1 MLKFIGKRLA
11 YAILTLFLIAT
22 ATFFL
27 VAGAPGDPIAAKVGQ
42 MPEQAQE
49 IIEKKYGLD
58 KPVFQRYTTY
68 MKNLIT
74 TGDFGESIVYT
85 GKSANDVIKEN
96 TWTSAKIGLLA
107 ILFQVTIGVALGMI
121 AALNRGKPVDH
132 VIRVLVVLA
141 ICVPS
146 FVFAAVLQYF
156 LAFKWKLVPV
166 FGWGQLKHYILP
178 VAAYAIGGIAS
189 YTKYTRS
196 SMISVIGED
205 YIVTAQAKGCK
216 IKRIVKK
223 HVLRNSMIPI
233 ITMIG
238 PAISGVFAGSFILE
252 KMFSIPGLGFYY
264 VKAVSDNDYT
274 MIIGLTIFFAILF
287 VGALIVVDI
296 LYGIADPRIRVA
308 KGKK

>member
-216 IKRIVKK
+216 SKRIVKK

-264 VKAVSDNDYT
+264 VIAVSDNDYT

>member
-96 TWTSAKIGLLA
+96 TWTSTKIGLLA

-216 IKRIVKK
+216 RKRIVKK

>member
-11 YAILTLFLIAT
+11 FAVLTLFLIAT

-42 MPEQAQE
+42 MPEQAQA
-49 IIEKKYGLD
+49 IINAKYGFD
-58 KPVFQRYTTY
+58 RPVVERYFMY

-74 TGDFGESIVYT
+74 TGDFGESIIYT
-85 GKSANDVIKEN
+85 GKSDNDIIRDN
-96 TWTSAKIGLLA
+96 TLISAKIGLIA
-107 ILFQVTIGVALGMI
+107 ITLQATIGVLLGLI

-132 VIRVLVVLA
+132 IIRVLVVLA

-146 FVFAAVLQYF
+146 FVFAALLQYF

-166 FGWGQLKHYILP
+166 FGWGGLKHFILP

-189 YTKYTRS
+189 YCKYMRNSTL
-196 SMISVIGED
+196 SVISED
-205 YIVTAQAKGCK
+205 YIVTAKAKGCTK
-216 IKRIVKK
+216 NRVVRK
-223 HVLRNSMIPI
+223 HILRNSMIPI
-233 ITMIG
+233 VTMIG
-238 PAISGVFAGSFILE
+238 PAVAGIFAGSFIIE
-252 KMFSIPGLGFYY
+252 KMFAIPGLGSYY

-274 MIIGLTIFFAILF
+274 MVIGLTIFFAILYVF
-287 VGALIVVDI
+287 ALIIVDI
-296 LYGIADPRIRVA
+296 LYGIVDPRIRVA

>member
-1 MLKFIGKRLA
+1 MKKYVFKRLCIA
-11 YAILTLFLIAT
+11 VVTVFVILFVLFLM
-22 ATFFL
+22 L
-27 VAGAPGDPIAAKVGQ
+27 ELMPGSPFND
-42 MPEQAQE
+42 
-49 IIEKKYGLD
+49 EKMTETQKMMLNQKYGLD

-216 IKRIVKK
+216 RKRIVKK

>member
-132 VIRVLVVLA
+132 VIRVLGVLA

-216 IKRIVKK
+216 RKRIVKK

>member
-22 ATFFL
+22 ATFVL

-42 MPEQAQE
+42 MPEQE

-216 IKRIVKK
+216 RKRIVKK

-274 MIIGLTIFFAILF
+274 MIIGLTIFCAILF

-296 LYGIADPRIRVA
+296 LYGIADPRIRVE

>member
-196 SMISVIGED
+196 SMISVIGQD

-216 IKRIVKK
+216 RKRIVKK

>member
-96 TWTSAKIGLLA
+96 TWMSAKIGLLA

-216 IKRIVKK
+216 RKRIVKK

>member
-74 TGDFGESIVYT
+74 TGDIGESIVYT

-216 IKRIVKK
+216 RKRIVKK

>member
-166 FGWGQLKHYILP
+166 FVWGQLKHYILP

-216 IKRIVKK
+216 RKRIVKK

>member
-216 IKRIVKK
+216 RKRIVKK

-264 VKAVSDNDYT
+264 VKAVSENDYT

>member
-42 MPEQAQE
+42 MPEQAPE

-216 IKRIVKK
+216 RKRIVKK

>member
-196 SMISVIGED
+196 SMISVIVED

-216 IKRIVKK
+216 RKRIVKK

>member
-27 VAGAPGDPIAAKVGQ
+27 AAKVGQ

-216 IKRIVKK
+216 RKRIVKK

>member
-68 MKNLIT
+68 MKNLIA

-216 IKRIVKK
+216 RKRIVKK

>member
-141 ICVPS
+141 ICVLS

-216 IKRIVKK
+216 RKRIVKK

>member
-216 IKRIVKK
+216 RKRIVKK
-223 HVLRNSMIPI
+223 HVLRNSMLPI

>member
-121 AALNRGKPVDH
+121 AALNRVKPVDH

-216 IKRIVKK
+216 RKRIVKK

>member
-107 ILFQVTIGVALGMI
+107 ILFQVTIGVDLGMI

-216 IKRIVKK
+216 RKRIVKK

>member
-49 IIEKKYGLD
+49 IINAKYGFD
-58 KPVFQRYTTY
+58 KPVVERYFLY

-74 TGDFGESIVYT
+74 TGNFGESIIYT
-85 GKSANDVIKEN
+85 GKTANDVIKTN
-96 TWTSAKIGLLA
+96 TLVSAKIGLIA
-107 ILFQVTIGVALGMI
+107 ILLQATMGISLGLI

-132 VIRVLVVLA
+132 VIRFLVVLA

-146 FVFAAVLQYF
+146 FVFAALLQYF

-166 FGWGQLKHYILP
+166 FGWGELKHYILP

-189 YTKYTRS
+189 YTKYMRS
-196 SMISVIGED
+196 STLSVISED
-205 YIVTAQAKGCK
+205 YIVTAKAKGCTK
-216 IKRIVKK
+216 GRVIKK

-233 ITMIG
+233 VTMIG
-238 PAISGVFAGSFILE
+238 PAVAGVFAGSFILE
-252 KMFSIPGLGFYY
+252 NMFSIPGLGFYY

-274 MIIGLTIFFAILF
+274 MVIGLTIFFAMLY

-296 LYGIADPRIRVA
+296 LYGVVDPRIRVT
-308 KGKK
+308 KGEK

>member
-216 IKRIVKK
+216 RKRIVKK

-308 KGKK
+308 KGEK

>member
-74 TGDFGESIVYT
+74 TGDFGESTVYT

-189 YTKYTRS
+189 YTKYTRN

-216 IKRIVKK
+216 RKRIVKK

>member
-216 IKRIVKK
+216 RKRIVKK

-238 PAISGVFAGSFILE
+238 PAISGVFAGSFIL
-252 KMFSIPGLGFYY
+252 
-264 VKAVSDNDYT
+264 
-274 MIIGLTIFFAILF
+274 
-287 VGALIVVDI
+287 
-296 LYGIADPRIRVA
+296 
-308 KGKK
+308 KKCFPSRDLAFIM

>member
-189 YTKYTRS
+189 YTKCTRS

-216 IKRIVKK
+216 RKRIVKK

>member
-166 FGWGQLKHYILP
+166 FGWGQLKHFILP

-216 IKRIVKK
+216 RKRIVKK

>member
-216 IKRIVKK
+216 RKRIVKK

-296 LYGIADPRIRVA
+296 L
-308 KGKK
+308 